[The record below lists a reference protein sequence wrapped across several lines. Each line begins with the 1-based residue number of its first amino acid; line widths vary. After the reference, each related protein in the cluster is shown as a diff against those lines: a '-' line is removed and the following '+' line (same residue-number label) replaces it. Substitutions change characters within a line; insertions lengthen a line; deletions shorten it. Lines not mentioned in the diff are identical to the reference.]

1 MGVTFDAAASKSYGA
16 IPKGPGDKHPEAE
29 AGSFEE
35 FLRGLGLKGE
45 SDPYRLDLAKF
56 ILVTL
61 YIAANFIRPFAQAD
75 SKLACSLHNFVSIF
89 TIPAFTMITGY
100 LSADMNRVR
109 RRLLV
114 AYLVI
119 PYLVLQ
125 SLYLA
130 LVVPLYWRTSF
141 RNNHLAPAMGEFHRN
156 NGQFSYNF
164 TPQPNWGPLSFA
176 TPAGDTW
183 YLLTLVA
190 FSMWRPYA
198 VEFKNTILVHVFLGC
213 LMGYTTIDRFM
224 SLHRTVVLMPYFLA
238 GHMLRRYKIFV
249 PYAKTW
255 PQFACAVFVMAFGLG
270 GSVLSVYAFDHRS
283 SQVWMY
289 EQGYFVVWG
298 TDYEWGG
305 IIQLFVYIVSS
316 GMTAAFFALL
326 PPAANTNMVELENPE
341 EGHGNSTMRKKEDE
355 IHTLSLIHI

>member
-1 MGVTFDAAASKSYGA
+1 
-16 IPKGPGDKHPEAE
+16 
-29 AGSFEE
+29 
-35 FLRGLGLKGE
+35 
-45 SDPYRLDLAKF
+45 
-56 ILVTL
+56 
-61 YIAANFIRPFAQAD
+61 
-75 SKLACSLHNFVSIF
+75 
-89 TIPAFTMITGY
+89 
-100 LSADMNRVR
+100 
-109 RRLLV
+109 
-114 AYLVI
+114 
-119 PYLVLQ
+119 
-125 SLYLA
+125 
-130 LVVPLYWRTSF
+130 
-141 RNNHLAPAMGEFHRN
+141 
-156 NGQFSYNF
+156 
-164 TPQPNWGPLSFA
+164 
-176 TPAGDTW
+176 
-183 YLLTLVA
+183 
-190 FSMWRPYA
+190 
-198 VEFKNTILVHVFLGC
+198 
-213 LMGYTTIDRFM
+213 
-224 SLHRTVVLMPYFLA
+224 MPYFLA

-355 IHTLSLIHI
+355 IHTTVYGYKIDYVVGDPDDVETEYAAPPPTPCSCEAGASGKQRSATRCWTNRRAAATTGTPSSTFASRSGARGACAL